1 MNQDKLL
8 KAFEKAKGQKLQSP
22 SNAIANAAESEAS
35 EVPQSISVEAALKKQ
50 AESARASASVQT
62 KPIHKFE
69 EKQVLKT
76 SVISTQRALSNTADL
91 SKLVTHSPMSVAS
104 MKKNKLIYAGMKNQA
119 VLNAYREL
127 RIKLMQKSEGGNTTI
142 LVSSVAKKVEST
154 LTAMNLA
161 ISYSLDRET
170 SALVIDCNPY
180 SDELRKLVTS
190 DYDLGLTDYVDDPSI
205 GIDKIIYQTGIDR
218 VGFIP
223 SGSNNERA
231 VELFSSSSMEA
242 LLYELKNRYQ
252 DRNII
257 VNTPPVLKT
266 SEARVLTEYCD
277 LTVLTVPFAKASNSD
292 VEDAVNAIGS
302 EHIAGVIYQ
311 H

>member
-1 MNQDKLL
+1 MDQDKLF
-8 KAFEKAKGQKLQSP
+8 KAFEKAKNRQSATPVQATEATPIEKALLKRKAPAP
-22 SNAIANAAESEAS
+22 SSSAAE
-35 EVPQSISVEAALKKQ
+35 
-50 AESARASASVQT
+50 
-62 KPIHKFE
+62 
-69 EKQVLKT
+69 LKT
-76 SVISTQRALSNTADL
+76 EPRTEVKNKQILTDVVKTKDVLSGGADL
-91 SKLVTHSPMSVAS
+91 SKLITHQPMAVAT
-104 MKKNKLIYAGMKNQA
+104 MRKNKLIYAGMKNKA

-127 RIKLMQKSEGGNTTI
+127 RIKLQQKCEGGNATI
-142 LVSSVAKKVEST
+142 LVSSVARNVEST

-161 ISYSLDRET
+161 ISYSLDQKT

-180 SDELRKLVTS
+180 SDELKSLVTAN
-190 DYDLGLTDYVDDPSI
+190 YNVGLTDYVDNPDI
-205 GIDKIIYQTGIDR
+205 GIDKILYQTGIDR

-223 SGSNNERA
+223 AGSNHERA
-231 VELFSSSSMEA
+231 VELFSSSAMEA

-277 LTVLTVPFAKASNSD
+277 LTVLTVPFAKASNAD
-292 VEDAVNAIGS
+292 IEDAVNAIGS
-302 EHIAGVIYQ
+302 EHIAGVIYK